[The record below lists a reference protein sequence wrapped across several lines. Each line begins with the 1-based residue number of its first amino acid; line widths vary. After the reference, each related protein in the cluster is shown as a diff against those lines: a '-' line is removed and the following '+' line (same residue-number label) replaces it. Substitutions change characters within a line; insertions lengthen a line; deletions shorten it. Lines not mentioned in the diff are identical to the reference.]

1 MSAPSW
7 QPMSNGRVAV
17 PDALRAGGRAWGI
30 AAIAVALLIGVVSM
44 LPPRGTPGVE
54 IADLGEVRAT
64 IGHALAYA
72 LLAALAAL
80 AQRQSRIA
88 ATLAGVI
95 GYGVLLEVLQG
106 ALTLRSFQW
115 TDIAANALGALV
127 GVLIVGLARRRSR
140 LDVGPPREGDPAR

>member
-64 IGHALAYA
+64 IGHGLAYA
-72 LLAALAAL
+72 LLAALAML
-80 AQRQSRIA
+80 AQRQPRIA
-88 ATLAGVI
+88 VTLAGVI
-95 GYGVLLEVLQG
+95 GYGVLLEILQG
-106 ALTLRSFQW
+106 AFGLRSFQW
-115 TDIAANALGALV
+115 TDVAANALGAV
-127 GVLIVGLARRRSR
+127 AGVLSAVLVRRALIR
-140 LDVGPPREGDPAR
+140 